1 MILAVQDI
9 FLDTPL
15 VNAHTSA
22 TDILWA
28 GGEVNLV
35 VFTIVCKCRMLVHF
49 APVPKCTNM
58 VD

>member
-1 MILAVQDI
+1 MLAVQDI

-28 GGEVNLV
+28 GGECKFV
-35 VFTIVCKCRMLVHF
+35 VAIFRKLRMRSSRLNASSV
-49 APVPKCTNM
+49 TL
-58 VD
+58 